1 MKPARRIGK
10 KSGTSR
16 FSAFSKTVV
25 TIPNML
31 LQKPG
36 SEKAVQAAVHTEDE
50 PLPGTLTFV
59 LVMGAAFAVLW
70 FLMFA
75 LLHERW

>member
-1 MKPARRIGK
+1 MQ
-10 KSGTSR
+10 R
-16 FSAFSKTVV
+16 FSAFSKSVV
-25 TIPNML
+25 TIPSML

-36 SEKAVQAAVHTEDE
+36 SEKAAPAAVPAEDE

-75 LLHERW
+75 LLRERW